1 MIKSPQGEPKLIS
14 SKEVLEKTGVS
25 RATLNNYIKMGI
37 LPRPVVHEPGEEQS
51 GGPTRLGYFPEAV
64 LKRIEVVKRLKKAG
78 HSMEKIA
85 HQLKRI
91 PELDDPEKIVP
102 KIAAGQPDLAMVEA
116 RIKIEDS
123 NLQLNIENIPY
134 PAYLI
139 NPNFEIEWINSEA
152 EDLVFNKT
160 VRTITRLESRNIFKL
175 FFSWEF
181 HEQLTNWEDIIAFH
195 MNILKISLTKD
206 RIAGLYDGI
215 SEKEQNY
222 LEKIFDKKVAPTE
235 VQRGHAQVV
244 FAKRD
249 DTPQPYQVYTVFFRE
264 GTFFVFVP
272 SERQDHDVIEFLACR
287 QKVINDIL
295 RRRMPSLVSLCVLVA
310 DLQDSVKIS
319 AELLPGEYFELIN
332 ELWKCLAD
340 SFDKYSGIYGK
351 HAGDGMLYY
360 FIKKPGSNYIMDAI
374 FCALEIREKMKGFS
388 KDWKIK
394 KRWLNDIYLNMGINE
409 GQEFFGTVRSA
420 SNIEFTALGDS
431 INYAGRLSDFARQG
445 AIWTTKNL
453 ISKLD
458 HEDLERI
465 HFGTTRTEQDRDIFI
480 ENSFLRVID
489 VMDASQEKY
498 KKFTDIATLPITE
511 IVGPA

>member
-1 MIKSPQGEPKLIS
+1 MIKSQGGEPKLIS

-25 RATLNNYIKMGI
+25 RATLNNYIKLGI
-37 LPRPVVHEPGEEQS
+37 LPRPVVHEPGEEES

-64 LKRIEVVKRLKKAG
+64 LKRIELVKRLKKAG
-78 HSMEKIA
+78 QSMEKIA
-85 HQLKRI
+85 QQLKQI
-91 PELDDPEKIVP
+91 PDLEDPEKFVE
-102 KIAAGQPDLAMVEA
+102 KIASGQSDLTVVDA

-123 NLQLNIENIPY
+123 RLQLNIENIPY

-139 NPNFEIEWINSEA
+139 NPNFEIEWINTEA

-181 HEQLTNWEDIIAFH
+181 HEHLANWEDIIAFH
-195 MNILKISLTKD
+195 MNILKPSLPKD
-206 RIAGLYDGI
+206 RIVDLYDGI
-215 SEKEQNY
+215 SEKEQDY
-222 LEKIFDKKVAPTE
+222 LEKIFDKKVYPIE
-235 VQRGHAQVV
+235 VSRGHTEVV
-244 FAKRD
+244 FAKKD
-249 DTPQPYQVYTVFFRE
+249 ETAEVYHAYTVFFRE

-272 SERQDHDVIEFLACR
+272 SERQDPDIIEFLSCR

-388 KDWKIK
+388 HDWKIK
-394 KRWLNDIYLNMGINE
+394 KGWLNDIYLNMGINE
-409 GQEFFGTVRSA
+409 GEEFFGTVRSA

-431 INYAGRLSDFARQG
+431 INYAGRLSDFARNG

-453 ISKLD
+453 ISKLE

-465 HFGTTRTEQDRDIFI
+465 RFGTTRKEQNRHIFI

-489 VMDASQEKY
+489 VMDESQEKY
-498 KKFTDIATLPITE
+498 KKFSDIATLPITE
-511 IVGPA
+511 IVGPV